1 MDKNYYQ
8 DEEFEEFEEFDTLD
22 DFESFEDLE
31 QEFEEEYEEDEDGEA
46 VWDEGDRSPVPKGHR
61 GLKIIAGILVVL
73 AVAVG
78 AVIYGF
84 RLDEVRVIGNKNY
97 TADEIKTLIGFP
109 EDAPNT
115 LICYLKYFRYEAEDI
130 PFIEDIQVK
139 MENRNMICIEVDET
153 GILGCLK
160 EGKNYF
166 YFDDN
171 GVIQESLSEK
181 RDTVPLITGAE
192 VGDMEVGQDISMENR
207 TAYKGMME
215 LCRLLVDYEIAP
227 KEIAIG
233 EDGYFTIYINEGI
246 RVGMGAPVLLEGKAA
261 ELANL
266 LPELLNMQ
274 ETEQIRGILHLE
286 NYDSTKNSIIF
297 TKEN

>member
-8 DEEFEEFEEFDTLD
+8 DEEFEEFETL
-22 DFESFEDLE
+22 EDLE
-31 QEFEEEYEEDEDGEA
+31 QEFEEYEEDDEDGEA
-46 VWDEGDRSPVPKGHR
+46 VWDEEDSRPVQKSHR

-73 AVAVG
+73 AVTVG
-78 AVIYGF
+78 VVIYGF

-115 LICYLKYFRYEAEDI
+115 LICYLRYFRYRVEDV

-139 MENRNMICIEVDET
+139 MENRNMICIEVGET

-160 EGKNYF
+160 EGKTYF

-181 RDTVPLITGAE
+181 RDTVPLITGVEAE
-192 VGDMEVGQDISMENR
+192 NMEIGQDVSIENR

-215 LCRLLVDYEIAP
+215 LCRLLADYEIVP
-227 KEIAIG
+227 GRDSNWRRWILYNLYK
-233 EDGYFTIYINEGI
+233 EGI
-246 RVGMGAPVLLEGKAA
+246 RVGMAHRFLLEGKKRGLRFTAGA
-261 ELANL
+261 LNSGNGANSWNITSGEL
-266 LPELLNMQ
+266 
-274 ETEQIRGILHLE
+274 
-286 NYDSTKNSIIF
+286 
-297 TKEN
+297 

>member
-8 DEEFEEFEEFDTLD
+8 DEELEEFEE
-22 DFESFEDLE
+22 FEDLE
-31 QEFEEEYEEDEDGEA
+31 QELENDEDGEA
-46 VWDEGDRSPVPKGHR
+46 VWDKERDRRTIPKRHR
-61 GLKIIAGILVVL
+61 GLKIIAGIFIIL

-78 AVIYGF
+78 VVIYGF
-84 RLDEVRVIGNKNY
+84 RLEEVR
-97 TADEIKTLIGFP
+97 TRIGFP

-115 LICYLKYFRYEAEDI
+115 LICYLKYSRYKVEDI
-130 PFIEDIQVK
+130 PFLEDVQVK
-139 MENRNMICIEVDET
+139 IENRNMICIEVGET
-153 GILGCLK
+153 DILGCLK

-171 GVIQESLSEK
+171 GVVQEVLSER

-192 VGDMEVGQDISMENR
+192 VGDLEIGQTISIENR
-207 TAYKGMME
+207 TVCKGVIE
-215 LCRLLVDYEIAP
+215 LCQLLVDHDIAP
-227 KEIAIG
+227 EEIEIE
-233 EDGYFTIYINEGI
+233 EDGYFTVYINEAI
-246 RVGMGAPVLLEGKAA
+246 RIGFGAPVLLEGKVA
-261 ELANL
+261 ELANI

-274 ETEQIRGILHLE
+274 ETDQIRGILHLE